1 MRKYILITI
10 LIFTIISCKE
20 KKKSNNIET
29 TTIENLT
36 PGPIVNKSLSK
47 EQLKKIG
54 FIQEA
59 FNEVFPVSL
68 DKTITNFKRD
78 QNPDSEINIW
88 LNMAKTYKSFSLEN
102 SGLEKL
108 EARKEAFKLILTR
121 SMISEKEVINSL
133 ELKLLSQKEVKDILN
148 NYTLKAK
155 PIKVEKNNENTT
167 TL

>member
-29 TTIENLT
+29 TNIENLT
-36 PGPIVNKSLSK
+36 PGPIVNESLSK
-47 EQLKKIG
+47 EQLEKIG
-54 FIQEA
+54 FIQET

-68 DKTITNFKRD
+68 DETITNFKRD

-88 LNMAKTYKSFSLEN
+88 LNMAETFKLFASEN
-102 SGLEKL
+102 SGIEKL

-121 SMISEKEVINSL
+121 SMMSEKETINSS
-133 ELKLLSQKEVKDILN
+133 ELKLLTEKEIKDILS
-148 NYTLKAK
+148 NYKLKAK
-155 PIKVEKNNENTT
+155 PIKVE
-167 TL
+167 

>member
-29 TTIENLT
+29 TNIENLT
-36 PGPIVNKSLSK
+36 PGPIVNESLSK
-47 EQLKKIG
+47 EQLEKIG
-54 FIQEA
+54 FIQET

-68 DKTITNFKRD
+68 DETITNFKRD

-88 LNMAKTYKSFSLEN
+88 LNMAETFNLFASKN
-102 SGLEKL
+102 SGIEKL

-121 SMISEKEVINSL
+121 SMMSEKETINSA
-133 ELKLLSQKEVKDILN
+133 ELKLLTEKEIKDILN

-155 PIKVEKNNENTT
+155 PIKVE
-167 TL
+167 